1 MIFRRYTSAIPD
13 LRHWE
18 IHEKEPAVKNDTKFI
33 IKFLAPALIVFAL
46 IFVYPLFRTVV
57 MSFFNV
63 ENVTDTVSNWKFNGI
78 SNYKRLFNT
87 PLFTTSLVNL
97 LKIWLYGG
105 VLVLTIALLFAV
117 ILNSGIKGKN
127 FFRNAIYMP
136 YTISTVAMATMWL
149 QYVYNTKYGLLTTL
163 FTKLGLEN
171 LAQIAWTDPDHKFL
185 AMFIAYCFGMVG
197 YHMVIFSSGIEKI
210 PADYY
215 DAGRIDGCNAVKQ
228 FRYITWPLL
237 TGVLKTN
244 LIMWSISAAGFF
256 VWAQMFT
263 SQNAETST
271 ITPVFYLYI
280 QIFGAANAVTE
291 RNAGLGAT
299 VGVVTGV
306 FVILA
311 FVLINVAVKDDNVEL

>member
-1 MIFRRYTSAIPD
+1 MKKD
-13 LRHWE
+13 
-18 IHEKEPAVKNDTKFI
+18 KKFI
-33 IKFLAPALIVFAL
+33 IKFLTPALIVFAL
-46 IFVYPLFRTVV
+46 IFVYPLLRTVA

-63 ENVTDTVSNWKFNGI
+63 ENVTGTIATWDFAGVG
-78 SNYKRLFNT
+78 NYKRLLNT
-87 PLFTTSLVNL
+87 PLFITSLLNL

-105 VLVLTIALLFAV
+105 VVVLTIALLFAV

-136 YTISTVAMATMWL
+136 YTISAVAMATMWL
-149 QYVYNTKYGLLTTL
+149 QYVYNTKYGLLTNF

-171 LAQIAWTDPDHKFL
+171 LASIAWTDPEHKFL
-185 AMFIAYCFGMVG
+185 AMFIANCFGMVG

-215 DAGRIDGCNAVKQ
+215 DASRIDGCNAIKQ

-237 TGVLKTN
+237 SGVLKTN
-244 LIMWSISAAGFF
+244 LTMWSISSAGFF

-291 RNAGLGAT
+291 RNAGLGAA

-311 FVLINVAVKDDNVEL
+311 FVLVNAVVKDDNVEL

>member
-1 MIFRRYTSAIPD
+1 MKKD
-13 LRHWE
+13 
-18 IHEKEPAVKNDTKFI
+18 KKFI
-33 IKFLAPALIVFAL
+33 IKFLTPALIVFAL
-46 IFVYPLFRTVV
+46 IFVYPLLRTVA

-63 ENVTDTVSNWKFNGI
+63 ENVTGTIATWDFAGVG
-78 SNYKRLFNT
+78 NYKRLLNT
-87 PLFTTSLVNL
+87 PLFITSLLNL

-105 VLVLTIALLFAV
+105 VVVLTIALLFAV

-136 YTISTVAMATMWL
+136 YTISAVAMATMWL
-149 QYVYNTKYGLLTTL
+149 QYVYNTKYGLLTNF

-171 LAQIAWTDPDHKFL
+171 LASIAWTDPEHKFL

-215 DAGRIDGCNAVKQ
+215 DASRIDGCNAIKQ

-237 TGVLKTN
+237 SGVLKTN
-244 LIMWSISAAGFF
+244 LTMWSISSAGFF

-291 RNAGLGAT
+291 RNAGLGAA

-311 FVLINVAVKDDNVEL
+311 FVLVNAVVKDDNVEL

>member
-1 MIFRRYTSAIPD
+1 MKKDRT
-13 LRHWE
+13 
-18 IHEKEPAVKNDTKFI
+18 FI
-33 IKFLAPALIVFAL
+33 IKFLAPALIIFAL
-46 IFVYPLFRTVV
+46 IFVYPLLRTIA
-57 MSFFNV
+57 MSFFEV
-63 ENVTDTVSNWKFNGI
+63 ENITGSISTWKFDGL
-78 SNYKRLFNT
+78 SNYKCLLNT
-87 PLFTTSLVNL
+87 PLFLTSLLNL

-105 VLVLTIALLFAV
+105 VLVLSVALFFAV

-149 QYVYNTKYGLLTTL
+149 QYVYNTKYGLLTNF

-171 LAQIAWTDPDHKFL
+171 LASIAWTDPEHKFV

-215 DAGRIDGCNAVKQ
+215 DASKIDGCNAIKQ
-228 FRYITWPLL
+228 FKYITWPLL
-237 TGVLKTN
+237 SGVLKTN
-244 LIMWSISAAGFF
+244 LTMWSISSAGFF

-291 RNAGLGAT
+291 RNAGLGAA
-299 VGVVTGV
+299 VGVITGV

-311 FVLINVAVKDDNVEL
+311 FVLVNAVVKDDNVEL

>member
-1 MIFRRYTSAIPD
+1 MKKDR
-13 LRHWE
+13 L
-18 IHEKEPAVKNDTKFI
+18 FI
-33 IKFLAPALIVFAL
+33 IKFLAPALVIFAV
-46 IFVYPLFRTVV
+46 IFVYPLVRTVV

-63 ENVTDTVSNWKFNGI
+63 SNITGAMGTWEFSGI
-78 SNYKRLFNT
+78 ANYKKLLNT
-87 PLFTTSLVNL
+87 PLFVTSLLNL

-105 VLVLTIALLFAV
+105 ILVLSVSLLFAV

-149 QYVYNTKYGLLTTL
+149 QYVYNTKYGLLTTF

-171 LAQIAWTDPDHKFL
+171 LAQIAWTDPEHKFM

-215 DAGRIDGCNAVKQ
+215 DASRIDGCNAIKQ

-237 TGVLKTN
+237 RGVLKTN
-244 LIMWSISAAGFF
+244 LIMWSISSAGFF

-291 RNAGLGAT
+291 RNAGLGAA

-311 FVLINVAVKDDNVEL
+311 FALINAVVKDDNVEL

>member
-1 MIFRRYTSAIPD
+1 MKKDR
-13 LRHWE
+13 L
-18 IHEKEPAVKNDTKFI
+18 FI
-33 IKFLAPALIVFAL
+33 IKFLTPALVIFAV
-46 IFVYPLFRTVV
+46 IFVYPLFRTIA

-63 ENVTDTVSNWKFNGI
+63 ENITGSVATWDFNGI
-78 SNYKRLFNT
+78 GNYKRLLNT
-87 PLFTTSLVNL
+87 PLFVTSLLNL

-105 VLVLTIALLFAV
+105 ILVLSVSLLFAV

-149 QYVYNTKYGLLTTL
+149 QYVYNTKYGLLTTF

-171 LAQIAWTDPDHKFL
+171 LAQIAWTDPEHKFM

-215 DAGRIDGCNAVKQ
+215 DASRIDGCNAIKQ

-237 TGVLKTN
+237 RGVLKTN
-244 LIMWSISAAGFF
+244 LIMWSISSAGFF

-263 SQNAETST
+263 SQSAETST

-280 QIFGAANAVTE
+280 QIFGAANAVTK
-291 RNAGLGAT
+291 RNAGLGAA

-311 FVLINVAVKDDNVEL
+311 FALINAVVKDDNVEL